1 MSKNRMNIKD
11 QLNNAND
18 TIQNSEF
25 VGDAVNSIVDNQEM
39 IVITAFRMLTTF
51 VVGLITVIT
60 AVFAIPFNMFTTSN
74 KKDF

>member
-1 MSKNRMNIKD
+1 MNIKD
-11 QLNNAND
+11 QLNSAND

-51 VVGLITVIT
+51 VVGILVTE
-60 AVFAIPFNMFTTSN
+60 A
-74 KKDF
+74 